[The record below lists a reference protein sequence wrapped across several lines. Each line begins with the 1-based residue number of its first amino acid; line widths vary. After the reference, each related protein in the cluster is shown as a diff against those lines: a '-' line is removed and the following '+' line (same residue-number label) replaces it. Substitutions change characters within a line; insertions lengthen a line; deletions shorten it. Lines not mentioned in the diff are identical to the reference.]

1 MNFSSY
7 DDNIHKTL
15 KDDLAKIKDEFV
27 KEDVSNINIYFLY
40 SVNNVCEQYKKIV
53 VNVVDG
59 RFTKDELY
67 SEIIKNRNEA
77 GRRYN
82 VNGVY
87 SYNFNVDEL
96 FEFIETDQDD
106 HCFKEY
112 KQIEN
117 VDFKPSF
124 NYFQHHNSLF
134 VFFTN
139 EKGKSTRRSGQSSK
153 KKTAKNV

>member
-7 DDNIHKTL
+7 DDTIQKTL
-15 KDDLAKIKDEFV
+15 KEDLSKLKDEFV

-67 SEIIKNRNEA
+67 SEIIKNRNEG

-82 VNGVY
+82 VNGIY
-87 SYNFNVDEL
+87 SYNFDVNEL
-96 FEFIETDQDD
+96 FEYIETDKDD

-117 VDFKPSF
+117 IIFKPSI

>member
-7 DDNIHKTL
+7 DDNIQKTL
-15 KDDLAKIKDEFV
+15 KEDLNKIKNEFI
-27 KEDVSNINIYFLY
+27 KEDISNINIYFLY
-40 SVNNVCEQYKKIV
+40 SVNNVCEQYKQIV

-82 VNGVY
+82 VNGIY
-87 SYNFNVDEL
+87 SYNFDVDEL
-96 FEFIETDQDD
+96 FDYIEKDD
-106 HCFKEY
+106 DCFKEY
-112 KQIEN
+112 KQIETIN
-117 VDFKPSF
+117 FKPSF